1 MQEEQ
6 LCLVLLVNN
15 FEAALLVLEVL
26 GEEEL
31 KTRSFI

>member
-15 FEAALLVLEVL
+15 SQGALVVLEVL

-31 KTRSFI
+31 KT

>member
-15 FEAALLVLEVL
+15 AQGALMVLEVL

-31 KTRSFI
+31 KT

>member
-6 LCLVLLVNN
+6 LCLALLVNN
-15 FEAALLVLEVL
+15 SQDALVVLEVL

-31 KTRSFI
+31 RT

>member
-15 FEAALLVLEVL
+15 FQGALLVLEVL

-31 KTRSFI
+31 KT